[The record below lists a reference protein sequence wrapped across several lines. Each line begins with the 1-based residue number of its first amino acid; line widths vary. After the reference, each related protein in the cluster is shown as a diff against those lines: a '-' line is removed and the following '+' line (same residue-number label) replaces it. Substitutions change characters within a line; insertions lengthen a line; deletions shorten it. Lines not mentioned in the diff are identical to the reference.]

1 MKAVVLH
8 RFNDL
13 DSLTDEEVPT
23 PVIGRDEVLV
33 QAQAQ
38 AVDPVDY
45 KIAEGMLGGQVPMI
59 LGSTVA
65 GEVIAVGEDVTSVN
79 VGDRVA
85 ARTMPNKLR
94 FQFI

>member
-45 KIAEGMLGGQVPMI
+45 VRWPSANDSRINGCW
-59 LGSTVA
+59 
-65 GEVIAVGEDVTSVN
+65 
-79 VGDRVA
+79 
-85 ARTMPNKLR
+85 
-94 FQFI
+94 